1 VRTYPALTSF
11 RGSAVNITLSVDE
24 QTLNKA
30 RRVARAMNK
39 SLNQMVREYLEQLAG
54 QDQVERDIATF
65 RRLSPSGTRSWKF
78 NREDL
83 YDRKV
88 LSR

>member
-1 VRTYPALTSF
+1 M
-11 RGSAVNITLSVDE
+11 NITLSVDE
-24 QTLNKA
+24 QTIAKA
-30 RRVARAMNK
+30 RRVAQAMHK
-39 SLNQMVREYLEQLAG
+39 SLNQVIRDYLEQLAS
-54 QDQVERDIATF
+54 QDQAESDIAEF

-78 NREDL
+78 NRDEI